1 MSAQKYDSD
10 EWKNTVETVCLLRVK
25 CKSKLGSISY
35 VGQSCHNG
43 WQLVQGKTFSYLWA
57 RLTVVV

>member
-1 MSAQKYDSD
+1 MSAQKFDSD

-25 CKSKLGSISY
+25 SKSKLGSISY

-57 RLTVVV
+57 KLTVVV